1 MTHICTLPVDG
12 DVWHNF
18 ASLIS
23 EYKGTQFAFNPEK
36 RYVLQ
41 NLSNQKIML
50 VESESGLGERYNEG
64 NVVMPFEYFN
74 YLPTGEDLYVRGAGE
89 MTCSLITVTE
99 EDKAGDNNNAV
110 LSAVSE
116 VSTQVTGLN
125 TQVSAINDKIGDV
138 ETSLSGV

>member
-23 EYKGTQFAFNPEK
+23 EYKGKPFTFNPEK

-50 VESESGLGERYNEG
+50 VESESKLGERYNEG

-89 MTCSLITVTE
+89 MTCSLVTITE
-99 EDKAGDNNNAV
+99 EDKAGDDNAV

-125 TQVSAINDKIGDV
+125 GQVSEINNKIGNI
-138 ETSLSGV
+138 ETSLAGV

>member
-23 EYKGTQFAFNPEK
+23 EYKGKPFTFNPEK

-50 VESESGLGERYNEG
+50 VESESKLGERYNEG

-89 MTCSLITVTE
+89 MTCSLVTITE
-99 EDKAGDNNNAV
+99 EDKAGDDNAV

-116 VSTQVTGLN
+116 VSMQVTGLN
-125 TQVSAINDKIGDV
+125 GQVTEINNKIGNI
-138 ETSLSGV
+138 ETSLAGV

>member
-18 ASLIS
+18 ASLIG
-23 EYKGTQFAFNPEK
+23 EYKGAPFTFNPEK

-50 VESESGLGERYNEG
+50 VESESELGERYNEG

-74 YLPTGEDLYVRGAGE
+74 YTPTGEDLYVRGAGE

-99 EDKAGDNNNAV
+99 EDKAGDDNAV

-125 TQVSAINDKIGDV
+125 SQVSAINDKIGDV
-138 ETSLSGV
+138 EATLSGV

>member
-23 EYKGTQFAFNPEK
+23 EYKGKPFTFNPEK

-50 VESESGLGERYNEG
+50 VESESKLGERYNEG

-89 MTCSLITVTE
+89 MTCSLVTITE
-99 EDKAGDNNNAV
+99 EDKAGDSNAV

-125 TQVSAINDKIGDV
+125 GQVSEINNKIGNI
-138 ETSLSGV
+138 ETSLAGV

>member
-23 EYKGTQFAFNPEK
+23 EYKGKSFTFNPEK

-50 VESESGLGERYNEG
+50 VESESKLGERYNEG

-89 MTCSLITVTE
+89 MTCSLVTITE
-99 EDKAGDNNNAV
+99 EDKAGDDNAV

-125 TQVSAINDKIGDV
+125 GQVTEINNKIGNI
-138 ETSLSGV
+138 ETSLAGV

>member
-23 EYKGTQFAFNPEK
+23 ENKGKPFTFNPEK

-50 VESESGLGERYNEG
+50 VESESKLGERYNEG

-89 MTCSLITVTE
+89 MTCSLVTITE
-99 EDKAGDNNNAV
+99 EDKAGDDNAV

-125 TQVSAINDKIGDV
+125 GQVSEINNKIGNI
-138 ETSLSGV
+138 ETSLEGV

>member
-23 EYKGTQFAFNPEK
+23 EYKGKPFTFNPEK
-36 RYVLQ
+36 RYILQ

-50 VESESGLGERYNEG
+50 VESESKLGERYNEG

-89 MTCSLITVTE
+89 MTCSLVTITE
-99 EDKAGDNNNAV
+99 EDKAEDSNAI

-125 TQVSAINDKIGDV
+125 GQVSEINNKIGNI
-138 ETSLSGV
+138 ETSLAGV

>member
-23 EYKGTQFAFNPEK
+23 EYKGKPFTFNPEK

-50 VESESGLGERYNEG
+50 VESESKLGKRYNEG

-89 MTCSLITVTE
+89 MTCSLVTITE
-99 EDKAGDNNNAV
+99 EDKAGDSNAV

-125 TQVSAINDKIGDV
+125 GQVTEINNKIGNI
-138 ETSLSGV
+138 ETSLAGV

>member
-18 ASLIS
+18 SSLIS
-23 EYKGTQFAFNPEK
+23 EYKGAPFTFNPEK

-50 VESESGLGERYNEG
+50 VESESELGERYNEG

-74 YLPTGEDLYVRGAGE
+74 YTPTGEDLYVRGAGE
-89 MTCSLITVTE
+89 MTCSLVTITE
-99 EDKAGDNNNAV
+99 EDKAGDNNAV

-125 TQVSAINDKIGDV
+125 GQVTEINNKIGNI
-138 ETSLSGV
+138 ETSLAGV

>member
-23 EYKGTQFAFNPEK
+23 EYKGKPFTFNPEK
-36 RYVLQ
+36 RYILQ

-50 VESESGLGERYNEG
+50 VESESKLGERYNEG

-89 MTCSLITVTE
+89 MTCSLVTITE
-99 EDKAGDNNNAV
+99 EDKAEDSNAI

-125 TQVSAINDKIGDV
+125 VQVSEINNNIGNI
-138 ETSLSGV
+138 ETSLAGV

>member
-23 EYKGTQFAFNPEK
+23 EYKGKPFTFNPGK

-50 VESESGLGERYNEG
+50 VESESKLGERYNEG

-89 MTCSLITVTE
+89 MTCSLVTITE
-99 EDKAGDNNNAV
+99 EDKAGDDNAV

-125 TQVSAINDKIGDV
+125 GQVSEINNKIGNI
-138 ETSLSGV
+138 ETSLAGV

>member
-1 MTHICTLPVDG
+1 MTHICTLRVDG
-12 DVWHNF
+12 AVWHNF

-23 EYKGTQFAFNPEK
+23 EYKGTPFTFNPDK

-50 VESESGLGERYNEG
+50 VESESELGERYNEG

-74 YLPTGEDLYVRGAGE
+74 YIPTGEDLYVRGAGD

-99 EDKAGDNNNAV
+99 EDKAGDNNAV

-138 ETSLSGV
+138 EATLSGV